1 VARWLSVDSVS
12 VSYGNIRA
20 LWDVSI
26 RAEAGEVVSI
36 IGANGAGKSTL
47 LKSIIGVVRP
57 QGGEILF
64 EGTRVTGV
72 APHSLVARGVS
83 YVPEGRRL
91 FPEMTVRE
99 NLRMGAPRSCPDIS
113 ERLKSV
119 HDLFPALEERRTQLV
134 MTLSGGEQQMVAI
147 GRALMAKPKMLLLD
161 EPSFGLSP
169 IAFEKV
175 IGAIEK
181 INREGVAVLLAE
193 QSSERAMEISDR
205 TYVLENGRVA
215 GSGTSD
221 ELLHSPM
228 VRAAYLGVGART

>member
-1 VARWLSVDSVS
+1 LLSVDSVS
-12 VSYGNIRA
+12 ASYGNLRV
-20 LWDVSI
+20 LWDVSMS
-26 RAEAGEVVSI
+26 AEAGEVVSI

-47 LKSIIGVVRP
+47 LKSIMGLVRT
-57 QGGEILF
+57 QGGEIFF
-64 EGTRVTGV
+64 EGNRVTGV
-72 APHSLVARGVS
+72 APHTLVAMGIA

-91 FPEMTVRE
+91 FSEMTVRE
-99 NLRMGAPRSCPDIS
+99 NLRMGAPRRCPEVN
-113 ERLKSV
+113 ERLKIV
-119 HDLFPALEERRTQLV
+119 HDLFPVLEERSFQLV

-161 EPSFGLSP
+161 EPSLGLSP
-169 IAFEKV
+169 IAFERV

-215 GSGTSD
+215 GSGLSD
-221 ELLHSPM
+221 DLLHDPM
-228 VRAAYLGVGART
+228 VRAAYLGVGT